1 MYLADMRDSE
11 KIWRMFKE
19 TPPEDIMY
27 IVTPSDMAESD
38 ITFVPASCG
47 PAMVRW
53 LGANRIRAVAGRTVR
68 PVGHRLNPPASIRW
82 RKTRTSCRAGVADRE
97 QFRSDLAAPL
107 GGHPRRCAGGCKGK
121 WASAVLILSAAARS

>member
-68 PVGHRLNPPASIRW
+68 SVGHRLNPPASMR
-82 RKTRTSCRAGVADRE
+82 
-97 QFRSDLAAPL
+97 LAADDVELTTPEAL
-107 GGHPRRCAGGCKGK
+107 IWIAVV
-121 WASAVLILSAAARS
+121 AVLVALLA